1 MLWRCLGKILGCS
14 CNTPLWFHMALGSRV
29 WVKKCMKT
37 LLSVMT
43 GRFPAIQQSVL
54 LWFRLRRMRSFL
66 KALAA
71 WRSVVA
77 LKLGPSTC
85 EFDWHFVVR
94 WKGCFSCE
102 ELSLRQWNVFLGFV
116 FYCRPGCFS
125 LTVTSSW

>member
-1 MLWRCLGKILGCS
+1 
-14 CNTPLWFHMALGSRV
+14 
-29 WVKKCMKT
+29 MKT

-77 LKLGPSTC
+77 LKLGPSTP
-85 EFDWHFVVR
+85 EFDWHGKDVFHVR
-94 WKGCFSCE
+94 SCHSE
-102 ELSLRQWNVFLGFV
+102 AVECVSEVAFLLQTWVF
-116 FYCRPGCFS
+116 
-125 LTVTSSW
+125 